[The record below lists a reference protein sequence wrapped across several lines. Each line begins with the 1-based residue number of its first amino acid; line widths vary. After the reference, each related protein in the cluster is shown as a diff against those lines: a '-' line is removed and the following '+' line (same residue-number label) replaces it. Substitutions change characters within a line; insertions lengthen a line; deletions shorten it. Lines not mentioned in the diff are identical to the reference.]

1 MTPDGGKIV
10 SDFVRSM
17 AGVRV
22 PAAAATDALR
32 FALDSVR
39 TEIPDDGE
47 VEVVSLLGAVA
58 LGLTKALSARERG
71 E

>member
-1 MTPDGGKIV
+1 V
-10 SDFVRSM
+10 ARSS
-17 AGVRV
+17 AISSGAW
-22 PAAAATDALR
+22 PASGCPRLRQPDALR